1 MSLGTGEETYL
12 MRSVTAFCPAH
23 ISGYFRP
30 CPDPNP
36 RIAGSIGGGIVI
48 DAGVTITLSPAP
60 VTTIEVFLTRP
71 EGTRILEATISPPL
85 SRLFDMLGITAQVSS
100 VSPLPSGCGY
110 GLSAAA
116 LLAAVH
122 AANRLFSLRLSDA
135 ECTMHAHICD
145 VVSRSG
151 LGDVSALQGGGWVI
165 RTTPGPGGYIRR
177 RDDRR
182 KIHAISFS
190 PIPTGR
196 ILEDHDLLGII
207 VQAYPERD
215 PETLDEFFRYA
226 RNFTCRSGLASD
238 RIRKVLSACED
249 NDIPASMTMLGEG
262 VFALGEEGADILKS
276 FGEVF
281 SFSISRHG
289 PEIIE
294 ET

>member
-1 MSLGTGEETYL
+1 MQ
-12 MRSVTAFCPAH
+12 SVTAFCPGH
-23 ISGYFRP
+23 ISGYFRT

-36 RIAGSIGGGIVI
+36 RNAGSIGGGIVI
-48 DAGVTITLSPAP
+48 DAGVTLTIAPAP
-60 VTTIEVFLTRP
+60 ETSIRIFLTRP
-71 EGTRILEATISPPL
+71 DGTGSLVARVSPALFLLLE
-85 SRLFDMLGITAQVSS
+85 RLGVTAQVSS
-100 VSPLPSGCGY
+100 SSPLPPGCGY

-116 LLAAVH
+116 LLAAAH
-122 AANRLFSLRLSDA
+122 AANRLFSLGLSDA

-145 VVSRSG
+145 VLNRSG
-151 LGDVSALQGGGWVI
+151 LGDVSASQGGGWVV
-165 RTTPGPGGYIRR
+165 RTSPGPKGIIRR

-190 PIPTGR
+190 PIPTR
-196 ILEDHDLLGII
+196 EILDAGDLIQNI
-207 VQAYPERD
+207 AQAYPEQE

-226 RNFTCRSGLASD
+226 RNFTDQSGLATE
-238 RIRKVLSACED
+238 RIRKVLTACED

-262 VFALGEEGADILKS
+262 VFTLGEEGADILKS